1 MDGERWRDASRRG
14 SAQHTGEVRATTT
27 KPNAR
32 RCAQLQGRF
41 FAVGSTRIFFFFFL
55 FFFFERE
62 REAFRSGVVL
72 QPGPKG
78 PELTYSAQSN
88 MVTSGPYLHA
98 FREKEAKSAHQHA

>member
-1 MDGERWRDASRRG
+1 M
-14 SAQHTGEVRATTT
+14 RAA
-27 KPNAR
+27 AR
-32 RCAQLQGRF
+32 TFLRCGFNSDLLLLLLLLLR
-41 FAVGSTRIFFFFFL
+41 
-55 FFFFERE
+55 ERE

>member
-1 MDGERWRDASRRG
+1 M
-14 SAQHTGEVRATTT
+14 RAA
-27 KPNAR
+27 AR
-32 RCAQLQGRF
+32 TFLRCGFNSDL
-41 FAVGSTRIFFFFFL
+41 L
-55 FFFFERE
+55 LLLLL